1 MAGVRPLDQLGT
13 SPYRTLTE
21 PCFAASLPARVT
33 CGGIRARHDSLLGLP
48 DQPVAATTPPV
59 AAESSTTETCVLRP
73 FTGRDSTGER
83 SSADILPRGLEEESG
98 AYDLP
103 ARTRKRSR
111 SRVRNHSL
119 NWVELRGFEPLTFCM
134 PSRLGK
140 SVTVGRSRTVGLS
153 SGKMIPAGRGESG
166 TV

>member
-59 AAESSTTETCVLRP
+59 AAESSTTETCVLRR

-83 SSADILPRGLEEESG
+83 AAPTYFHVAWRKRAGPMTCLPVPAKEAGLE
-98 AYDLP
+98 
-103 ARTRKRSR
+103 
-111 SRVRNHSL
+111 
-119 NWVELRGFEPLTFCM
+119 FET
-134 PSRLGK
+134 
-140 SVTVGRSRTVGLS
+140 
-153 SGKMIPAGRGESG
+153 IP
-166 TV
+166 